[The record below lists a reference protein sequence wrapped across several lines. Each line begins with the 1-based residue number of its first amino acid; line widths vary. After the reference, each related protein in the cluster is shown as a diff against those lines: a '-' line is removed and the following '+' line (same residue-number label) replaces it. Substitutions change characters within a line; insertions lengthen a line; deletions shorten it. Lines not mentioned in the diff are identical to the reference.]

1 MKRHP
6 YILATVIASLT
17 AIVVWIVLS
26 KDYTAYTKLSDE
38 YKETEL
44 AIGLNAIQAHIKEV
58 INSDNSGINDMEIYS
73 KVLESEDFARCIAH
87 KTVLGKNITYGEYLD
102 EEDTIEAIQDAIVY
116 NYIHSQETLAI
127 SFTDKDPV
135 IASQMLDSVTV
146 ELQRII
152 TQHRRTIIAAAL
164 KNAEREVKET
174 KEKYDQ
180 ALNQYVGFADSHTKV
195 KTPTMKL
202 KEQALADELKNAY
215 SFYQKASEQYVRQ
228 EALSQRYQMAF
239 AVIQDNTVPQAA
251 NNHLIGY
258 ILSFIIL
265 ALLLTNIITN
275 YKEGQL
281 KHVRLKR
288 LGDIFS
294 PWMLTISIWV
304 LILGL
309 YYALDTDL
317 YPITKQFYYCFL
329 LWVPI
334 FCLCALSAYVLSAD
348 SDNSKMTMSGIP
360 FNKSVFNF
368 FFFISLIITPLYVYR
383 VFQIVTMFGTED
395 LMTNIRTLAI
405 YGEGQ
410 GILNYSAVI
419 NQALFVVALWAHPKV
434 PTVQVVILGIA
445 CLMNSLAIMEKG
457 LIFFVFVSTMFVL
470 FEKRVIR
477 KRTILTYSI
486 LIIIVFYIFNL
497 GRAGSGSDYQ
507 EEETL
512 FDFFTMYALSP
523 PVAFSQLSPEVI
535 PQFGTNTFETIYLF
549 LKRFGADV
557 VVKDK
562 LQEFVFVP
570 VSTNVY
576 TIFQPFYIDFGYRG
590 VALFAAIYGYVC
602 GLLYRLF
609 RSGNGAGT
617 CLYTYG
623 VYVMLLQFYQ
633 ENVFLSM
640 VFVLQLTFFI
650 LLFTTQDIKLQL
662 SPSRL

>member
-6 YILATVIASLT
+6 YILATTIATLT
-17 AIVVWIVLS
+17 AILVWIVVP
-26 KDYTAYTKLSDE
+26 KDYTAFTKLSDE

-44 AIGLNAIQAHIKEV
+44 AVGLNVIQAHIKEV
-58 INSDNSGINDMEIYS
+58 TGSADSGINDMEIYS
-73 KVLESEDFARCIAH
+73 KVLKSADFARCIAG
-87 KTVLGKNITYGEYLD
+87 KTVSGKGITYGAYLD
-102 EEDTIEAIQDAIVY
+102 EEDTIEAVQDAIVY
-116 NYIHSQETLAI
+116 NYIHSQETLSI
-127 SFTDKDPV
+127 SFTDRDPV
-135 IASQMLDSVTV
+135 VASQMLDSVTV

-152 TQHRRTIIAAAL
+152 TRHRREIIAAAL
-164 KNAEREVKET
+164 KNAEKEVGRT
-174 KEKYDQ
+174 KKKYEL
-180 ALNQYVGFADSHTKV
+180 ALQRYAGFADSHTKV

-202 KEQALADELKNAY
+202 QEQALEEELKNAH
-215 SFYQKASEQYVRQ
+215 SFYRKATENYVRQ

-239 AVIQDNTVPQAA
+239 AVIQDNTMPQTA

-265 ALLLTNIITN
+265 ALLFTHIFVQ
-275 YKEGQL
+275 YREE
-281 KHVRLKR
+281 RLQHIR
-288 LGDIFS
+288 LSQLGDFFS

-309 YYALDTDL
+309 YYLLDTGL
-317 YPITKQFYYCFL
+317 YPITRQFYYSFL
-329 LWVPI
+329 LWLPI
-334 FCLCALSAYVLSAD
+334 FCLSALSAYVLTSD
-348 SDNSKMTMSGIP
+348 SSHGITTGGIA
-360 FNKSVFNF
+360 FNKAVFNF
-368 FFFISLIITPLYVYR
+368 FFVISLIITPLYVYR

-395 LMTNIRTLAI
+395 LMTNIRTLAV

-434 PTVQVVILGIA
+434 PMWQVVMLGIA

-457 LIFFVFVSTMFVL
+457 LIFFVFVSTMFAL

-477 KRTILTYSI
+477 KRTILTFSA
-486 LIIIVFYIFNL
+486 LIIVLFYIFNL
-497 GRAGSGSDYQ
+497 GRAGSGSEYQ

-523 PVAFSQLSPEVI
+523 PVAFSQLSEEVI

-549 LKRFGADV
+549 LKRLGADV

-590 VALFAAIYGYVC
+590 VALFAAIYGYAC
-602 GLLYRLF
+602 GWLYRLF
-609 RSGNGAGT
+609 RSGHGSAT

-640 VFVLQLTFFI
+640 VFVLQFTFFI
-650 LLFTTQDIKLQL
+650 VLFTTQSIKFQL
-662 SPSRL
+662 TPSSV

>member
-6 YILATVIASLT
+6 YILATTIATLT
-17 AIVVWIVLS
+17 AILVWIVVP
-26 KDYTAYTKLSDE
+26 KDYTAFTKLSDE

-44 AIGLNAIQAHIKEV
+44 AVGLSVIQAHIKEV
-58 INSDNSGINDMEIYS
+58 TGSADSGINDMEIYS
-73 KVLESEDFARCIAH
+73 KVLKSADFARCIAG
-87 KTVLGKNITYGEYLD
+87 KTVSGKGITYGAYLD
-102 EEDTIEAIQDAIVY
+102 EEDTIEAVQDAIIY
-116 NYIHSQETLAI
+116 NYIHSQETLSI
-127 SFTDKDPV
+127 SFTDRDPV
-135 IASQMLDSVTV
+135 VASQMLDSVTV

-152 TQHRRTIIAAAL
+152 TRHRREIIAAAL
-164 KNAEREVKET
+164 KNAEKEVGRT
-174 KEKYDQ
+174 KKKYEL
-180 ALNQYVGFADSHTKV
+180 ALQRYAAFADSHTKV

-202 KEQALADELKNAY
+202 QEQALEEELKNAH
-215 SFYQKASEQYVRQ
+215 SFYRKATENYVRQ

-239 AVIQDNTVPQAA
+239 AVIQDNTMPQTA

-265 ALLLTNIITN
+265 ALMFTHIFVQ
-275 YKEGQL
+275 YREE
-281 KHVRLKR
+281 RLQHIR
-288 LGDIFS
+288 LSQLGDFFS

-309 YYALDTDL
+309 YYLLDTGL
-317 YPITKQFYYCFL
+317 YPITRQFYYSFL
-329 LWVPI
+329 LWLPI
-334 FCLCALSAYVLSAD
+334 FCLSALSAYVLTSD
-348 SDNSKMTMSGIP
+348 SSHGITTGGIA
-360 FNKSVFNF
+360 FNKAVFNF
-368 FFFISLIITPLYVYR
+368 FFVISLIITPLYVYR

-395 LMTNIRTLAI
+395 LMTNIRTLAV

-434 PTVQVVILGIA
+434 P
-445 CLMNSLAIMEKG
+445 MW
-457 LIFFVFVSTMFVL
+457 
-470 FEKRVIR
+470 
-477 KRTILTYSI
+477 RTILTFSA
-486 LIIIVFYIFNL
+486 LIIVLFYIFNL
-497 GRAGSGSDYQ
+497 GRAGSGSEYQ

-523 PVAFSQLSPEVI
+523 PVAFSQLSEEVI

-549 LKRFGADV
+549 LKRLGADV

-590 VALFAAIYGYVC
+590 VALFAAIYGYAC
-602 GLLYRLF
+602 GWLYRLF
-609 RSGNGAGT
+609 RSGHGSAT
-617 CLYTYG
+617 CLYSYG

-640 VFVLQLTFFI
+640 VFVLQFTFFI
-650 LLFTTQDIKLQL
+650 VLFTTQSIKFQL
-662 SPSRL
+662 TPSSV